1 MIRANILNV
10 DYFNLNPIYLPFEC
24 EVHFTR
30 FGKCSRLHNNINP
43 IEFQNNNAYKVF
55 VSSNEPAHCPSRE
68 PGWRIIQNAYQ
79 YDLILTTD
87 EDVLT
92 TTSNSI
98 LFPYGTTWLGK
109 NKKNH
114 NDSLGQISDEIIDST
129 GCKEDTIS
137 FMTTNHFGTPGYAMR
152 QLIWNNRHLINY
164 PTIFYSSTRFVTNQ
178 PTWNG
183 LLFSN
188 TIHDG
193 LLPNDDKINLFKS
206 KFSIAIENN
215 KEKWYFSEKI
225 VDCLITKTIPIYWG
239 CYDIGRFFDTRGM
252 IIFDSFPEFIE
263 KINSI
268 NENTYNYMLPYVEA
282 NYNLAKE
289 YSKSILERVKE
300 QIIKAKT
307 NANTK

>member
-1 MIRANILNV
+1 MFKVNIINV
-10 DYFNLNPIYLPFEC
+10 DYFGLDPIYLDFPC

-30 FGKCSRLHNNINP
+30 FGRCGRLHNNINP
-43 IEFQNNNAYKVF
+43 ILFEDPNSYKVF

-68 PGWRIIQNAYQ
+68 PSWRIVQNAHQ
-79 YDLILTTD
+79 YDLILSTD
-87 EDVLT
+87 EDVI
-92 TTSNSI
+92 SNVPHSV

-109 NKKNH
+109 NKNNH
-114 NDSLGQISDEIIDST
+114 NDSLGQIDHDILSEI
-129 GCKEDTIS
+129 GEKQNTIS
-137 FMTTNHFGTPGYAMR
+137 FMTTNHFGAPGYTMR
-152 QLIWNNRHLINY
+152 QVIWNNRKYLKY
-164 PTIFYSSTRFVTNQ
+164 PTVFYSSTRFITNQ

-183 LLFSN
+183 LLFSD

-225 VDCLITKTIPIYWG
+225 VDCLITKTVPIYWG
-239 CYDIGRFFDTRGM
+239 CWDIGRFFDTRG
-252 IIFDSFPEFIE
+252 IITFDSFPELIE

-268 NENTYNYMLPYVEA
+268 NENTYDDMLPYVEI

-289 YSKSILERVKE
+289 YSKSIFERVKE
-300 QIIKAKT
+300 QIVKVKPY
-307 NANTK
+307 ANTK